1 MKRREFLLT
10 AGAGAWAI
18 ATRNPLFAATRPASP
33 ASGEGGPGELHLGLV
48 TYNLAREWDLDTII
62 KNCTETNFEGVELR
76 TTHAHGVESTL
87 TKAERAEV
95 RKKFEDSP
103 VTLVGLG
110 TAFEFHSPDPA
121 VVRKNIEGTKEYV
134 VLCHDVGGSEVKV
147 RPNGLPKGVPEEKT
161 LEQIGKSLRECGEF
175 ARDYGVKIS
184 LEVHGRGTNRLPRI
198 RKILD
203 YADCD
208 NVWITWNSNRTDLE
222 DGGFESNFAL
232 VKDRIAVVHIRDLYD
247 ENYPYRRLFE
257 LLKQSGFRGYCLAEI
272 AGSKDPIRVMR
283 YYRGLFLA
291 LQDLL

>member
-10 AGAGAWAI
+10 AGAGAA
-18 ATRNPLFAATRPASP
+18 ALAARNPLLAVSKAVGDAR
-33 ASGEGGPGELHLGLV
+33 GPGELHLGLV

-184 LEVHGRGTNRLPRI
+184 LEVHGRGTNHLPRI

-203 YADCD
+203 YANCD

-272 AGSKDPIRVMR
+272 AGSKDPIRLMR